1 MLFASLA
8 GAQTPAP
15 VATVSTYTPHMT
27 FDVVSIHESR
37 GGTMSILQNPP
48 KSTYFHAELD
58 TPFALIVDAYDLES
72 WSQLENLPEWAKTT
86 RYDVTAK
93 SDASA
98 DELLAKL
105 SDKDSE
111 AEQDHMLQEL
121 LKDRFKLRIHSEV
134 RTSTIYE
141 LVSTQRTAK
150 LMTPFHGDINQ
161 TLGSCS
167 EVFSK
172 TGLEIDSKGCPYFIF
187 LSNLRQ
193 TLGAT
198 VVDHTGLSGNYAFHL
213 MWARSMVPEGE
224 DAYPDILTA
233 IHEQL
238 GLEVKKTKGPT
249 TIWVVDHIERP
260 TAN

>member
-1 MLFASLA
+1 
-8 GAQTPAP
+8 
-15 VATVSTYTPHMT
+15 MT
-27 FDVVSIHESR
+27 FEVVSIHESR
-37 GGTMSILQNPP
+37 GGNVSDMQSPP
-48 KSTYFHAELD
+48 KSTYFHAELV
-58 TPFALIVDAYDLES
+58 TPFVLIMNAYDLET
-72 WSQLENLPEWAKTT
+72 WAQLENAPDWTKTT

-105 SDKDSE
+105 SDKNSE
-111 AEQDHMLQEL
+111 AEQDHMLQEM
-121 LKDRFKLRIHSEV
+121 LKDRFKLKIHSEV

-141 LVSTQRTAK
+141 LVATPRTAK
-150 LMTPFHGDINQ
+150 LMTPFHGDIDQ
-161 TLGSCS
+161 TLSSCS
-167 EVFSK
+167 EIFSK
-172 TGLEIDSKGCPYFIF
+172 LSSEIDSKGCPYSIF
-187 LSNLRQ
+187 FGDLRQ

-249 TIWVVDHIERP
+249 RIWVVDHIERP
-260 TAN
+260 TPN